1 MRRRQSRK
9 VIWGMI
15 NTLFLRLQLSNLF
28 LLLSSST
35 HKQTSMASCANL
47 SNFLKNSELK
57 TTHNTFRDC
66 FVHVFLQPFS
76 KQLYMQGSLDQIDC
90 IAPLE
95 IQDILGYWIPVTGFQ
110 SLSVELGFWIP
121 IVSGIPESLRCIPDS
136 KAQDSAFHQQTS
148 ALPYMRRNTAVS
160 SRSFEERQL
169 HSQANSPRA
178 SVSKRG
184 QVLSL

>member
-35 HKQTSMASCANL
+35 HKQTSMASRANL
-47 SNFLKNSELK
+47 SNFLKKSELK

-95 IQDILGYWIPVTGFQ
+95 IQDILGYWIPVFVSGTWILDSNRQWDSGILEMYSGFQ
-110 SLSVELGFWIP
+110 SPGF
-121 IVSGIPESLRCIPDS
+121 R
-136 KAQDSAFHQQTS
+136 
-148 ALPYMRRNTAVS
+148 LPLANFRITLHAAKYCRLF
-160 SRSFEERQL
+160 SFL
-169 HSQANSPRA
+169 
-178 SVSKRG
+178 
-184 QVLSL
+184 